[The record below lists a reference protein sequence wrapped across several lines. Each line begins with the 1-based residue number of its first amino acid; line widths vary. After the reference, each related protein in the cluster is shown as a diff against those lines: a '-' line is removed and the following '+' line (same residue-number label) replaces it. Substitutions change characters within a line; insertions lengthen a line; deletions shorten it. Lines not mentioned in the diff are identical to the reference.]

1 MKTYTPDA
9 LAALEGGDC
18 VSAGAI
24 AILAPGGEVYWWT
37 GHGELV
43 IDGHTF
49 IGIGQHGL
57 ITVTGGTLGGAAES
71 IELVLSGVDPA
82 VLDLVDLAQYR
93 RAPFVL
99 WRLIF
104 DSAGTNLLGANVHR
118 RGRLDQLIR
127 EDVAGGVAA
136 VKAMVE
142 GAARGAGR
150 GLVRMR
156 ADSDQRLAEGT
167 DGGFKHVSFAGE
179 KKLNLGGEAPRSAR
193 GGALPGASLDLPDH
207 LRPYRGMTTYT

>member
-1 MKTYTPDA
+1 MKTIAAPA
-9 LAALEGGDC
+9 LAALEAGDC
-18 VSAGAI
+18 KVAGAI
-24 AILAPGGEVYWWT
+24 AILGPSPVRWWT
-37 GHGELV
+37 GHGDLL
-43 IDGHTF
+43 IDGQTF
-49 IGIGQHGL
+49 TGIGQYGL
-57 ITVTGGTLGGAAES
+57 ISTTGGTLGGAAEPT
-71 IELVLSGVDPA
+71 ELVLSGVDPA

-179 KKLNLGGEAPRSAR
+179 KKLNLGGERPASA
-193 GGALPGASLDLPDH
+193 GSALPGAGPIGGAIG
-207 LRPYRGMTTYT
+207 RVIQQQQV